1 MPSRSFPPAEH
12 AVLRLCLVEE
22 RSTAAAARILGI
34 PPGTVKSRL
43 HRARTRLC
51 AELADLRRAGP
62 GNAAC

>member
-1 MPSRSFPPAEH
+1 M
-12 AVLRLCLVEE
+12 EE